1 MTTKAD
7 FTEEEWHQI
16 AAAPTG
22 AGLMVASASRGGTF
36 KESFSIAKAYA
47 EARSEHGESELLDEL
62 VGSKPVTDRGKAHSS
77 AELNLHVLSMV
88 GAAVAALEAKA
99 TPEELADYR
108 KFVHGLTERV
118 AAAHSEHGQDVSE
131 AEQAA
136 IDQID
141 EALGQPAVE

>member
-22 AGLMVASASRGGTF
+22 AGLMVAAASRGGTF
-36 KESFSIAKAYA
+36 RESFSIAKAYA
-47 EARSEHGESELLDEL
+47 EARAEHGESELLDEL
-62 VGSKPVTDRGKAHSS
+62 VGSKPVTDRGKSHS
-77 AELNLHVLSMV
+77 AGELNVHVLSMV

-99 TPEELADYR
+99 TPQELTDYR

-118 AAAHSEHGQDVSE
+118 ASAHSEHGQDVSE

-136 IDQID
+136 IDQVD
-141 EALGQPAVE
+141 EALGG